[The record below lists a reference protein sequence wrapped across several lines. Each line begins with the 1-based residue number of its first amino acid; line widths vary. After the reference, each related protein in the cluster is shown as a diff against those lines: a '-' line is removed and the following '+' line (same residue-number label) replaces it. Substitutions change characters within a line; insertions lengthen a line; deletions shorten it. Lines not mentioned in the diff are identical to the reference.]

1 MKISALEWSN
11 SSASNPCDTGFARE
25 GARMSDSTLTRR
37 RILSGGLT
45 AGGSFALTPGLW
57 ASSLL
62 RTPTQTLGPFYPT
75 RIPLDADNDLVRV
88 AAHTRPAE
96 GEVVHLFGRVLDVS
110 GQALP
115 GAQVEIWQCD
125 AAGFYHHPRDRGE
138 RADPNF
144 QGYGRMRADDEGRY
158 RFRTIMPVPYPGRTP
173 HIHFQVT
180 AADGRRLVTQ
190 MYIKDHPLN
199 ADDFIYRRLR
209 EDLRP
214 LVEVA
219 FEPAPSIEPGSAAGT
234 FDLVL

>member
-1 MKISALEWSN
+1 
-11 SSASNPCDTGFARE
+11 
-25 GARMSDSTLTRR
+25 MSDGTLTRR

-45 AGGSFALTPGLW
+45 AGGTFALTQGLW

-115 GAQVEIWQCD
+115 
-125 AAGFYHHPRDRGE
+125 

-158 RFRTIMPVPYPGRTP
+158 RFRTIRPVPYPGRTP

>member
-1 MKISALEWSN
+1 
-11 SSASNPCDTGFARE
+11 
-25 GARMSDSTLTRR
+25 MSDSTLTRR

-57 ASSLL
+57 ANSLL

-125 AAGFYHHPRDRGE
+125 AAGFYHHP
-138 RADPNF
+138 
-144 QGYGRMRADDEGRY
+144 
-158 RFRTIMPVPYPGRTP
+158 RTIMPVPYPGRTP